1 MSIRVLITD
10 DHQIMREGLRA
21 LLEKDPYIKVVG
33 EAENGRT
40 ALRLI
45 RDLAPQV
52 ILMDVAMPDMNGI
65 EATRQIVS
73 EFPNIKVIALSMH
86 DDKRFVLN
94 MLKAGASGYLLK
106 DCASKEV
113 AQAVHGVMANKTFLS
128 PGVAYI
134 VVKELMTSAT
144 PVTSSVFLLLSDRE
158 CEVLKLIAEGKT
170 VKQTADYLH
179 LSMKAIDN
187 YRAQIMQKL
196 KIKTIAELTKFA
208 IREGLATV

>member
-1 MSIRVLITD
+1 
-10 DHQIMREGLRA
+10 

-33 EAENGRT
+33 EAENGRI

-106 DCASKEV
+106 DSASKEV

-128 PGVAYI
+128 PEVAYI

-144 PVTSSVFLLLSDRE
+144 PVTSSAFLLLSDRE

-170 VKQTADYLH
+170 AKQTADYLH
-179 LSMKAIDN
+179 LSMKTIDT
-187 YRAQIMQKL
+187 YRAEIMQKL

-208 IREGLATV
+208 IREGLTKV